1 MKIKRIFFLGALAC
15 MFCSFPGCQD
25 SDDVGENYTTFTGE
39 TISDFLENNAEYS
52 EFTEALKAANAFPLL
67 ESYGAYTCFVPD
79 NKAVEAY
86 VAEQGYGSFEHF
98 LDSVEAVREMV
109 FYHLIDGEGNGVG
122 NYETPGFESGAIGT
136 KNMLGRYL
144 YTSIAPD
151 GTLWMINNSAR
162 IVSGDH
168 IKVNGVVHI
177 VDKALAGNTDLL
189 ADYIETEGH
198 FKLYG
203 EALRVTGWRDSLMFL
218 DDESYVQN
226 TNIPADEPYPGSASY
241 PKSKLFRYTALLET
255 DSVLAL
261 NGIRSLDDMR
271 EYARRY
277 YPEGKDLPDH
287 DKRSSL
293 ACFVGYHLLPQMLPS
308 NQIVNTRDYTV
319 TQTWVDQE
327 WLRENYRDGTF
338 WLEQYLIPMVENS
351 IITVQAFKW
360 GDQDVQKPV
369 FNDGRNCYDAQYIN
383 MAEEIEDVV
392 TLDMAHSNLDCQNG
406 VIHALTGMLVYD
418 EDKVGRIMRGKR
430 IRMDFTTFT
439 PELRN
444 NDVIGKKDYYV
455 PQGYCKNFHFEES
468 STVFSKY
475 IGSNMHSFYL
485 GDYLEIWGMFDAS
498 LTVGP
503 VPAGSYEVRIGY
515 RVDAASRGITQ
526 FYLDN
531 VPCGI
536 PIDMRLKGDDAS
548 IGWEQVYNY
557 TQENEGAWWD
567 INSNPEDPYGYENDK
582 SMHNRGFMKGPD
594 SFASAELHFID
605 GVKGSTRND
614 PFELRKVLGIFSWTE
629 MSTHEFRFVQMLNGN
644 CHLDYIEFMPT
655 NLIESEDTH

>member
-15 MFCSFPGCQD
+15 MFCCFPGCQD

-151 GTLWMINNSAR
+151 GTSWMINNSAR

>member
-151 GTLWMINNSAR
+151 GTSWMINNSAR

>member
-1 MKIKRIFFLGALAC
+1 

-151 GTLWMINNSAR
+151 GTSWMINNSAR

-536 PIDMRLKGDDAS
+536 PIDMRLIGDDAS
-548 IGWEQVYNY
+548 IGW
-557 TQENEGAWWD
+557 
-567 INSNPEDPYGYENDK
+567 
-582 SMHNRGFMKGPD
+582 
-594 SFASAELHFID
+594 
-605 GVKGSTRND
+605 
-614 PFELRKVLGIFSWTE
+614 
-629 MSTHEFRFVQMLNGN
+629 
-644 CHLDYIEFMPT
+644 
-655 NLIESEDTH
+655 